1 MNSNKVEESVL
12 ENAIRFHGHK
22 CPGLAAG
29 IRVSEVVLRE
39 LGKPARD
46 EEMVAIVENSSCGVD
61 AIQLLTGCTFGKGN
75 LVFRDFGKSVY
86 TFINRETNKALRIS
100 LEKDAFDTDEEHRTL
115 FAKVRN
121 NTATEAE
128 IERFTQKHMKKSDEI
143 LNLPEDKLMT
153 IKEVE
158 PEPVQK
164 ARIHESLSCVVCNE
178 PVMETRVKLLNGEAH
193 CIPCFEELTG
203 NNS

>member
-1 MNSNKVEESVL
+1 MNSDNVDVSVL
-12 ENAIRFHGHK
+12 ENAIRFHGHQ
-22 CPGLAAG
+22 CPGLAVG
-29 IRVSEVVLRE
+29 IRISEVVLRE

-100 LEKDAFDTDEEHRTL
+100 IKKDAYDTDEEHRNL
-115 FAKVRN
+115 FAKLRDK
-121 NTATEAE
+121 TATET
-128 IERFTQKHMKKSDEI
+128 ERELFTQKHIKKSNEI
-143 LNLPEDKLMT
+143 LDLPEDKLMT
-153 IKEVE
+153 IEQVE

-164 ARIHESLSCVVCNE
+164 ARIHESLDCVVCNE
-178 PVMETRVKLLNGEAH
+178 PVMETRVKLLNGKAH

>member
-29 IRVSEVVLRE
+29 IRVSKVVLRE

-121 NTATEAE
+121 KTATEAE
-128 IERFTQKHMKKSDEI
+128 IEIFTQKHMKKSDEI

-153 IKEVE
+153 IEQVE

-164 ARIHESLSCVVCNE
+164 ARIHESLSCVICNE
-178 PVMETRVKLLNGEAH
+178 PVMETRVKLLNGKAH
-193 CIPCFEELTG
+193 CIPCFEELTE

>member
-1 MNSNKVEESVL
+1 MNSDNVEESVL
-12 ENAIRFHGHK
+12 ENAIRFHGHQ
-22 CPGLAAG
+22 CPGLAVG
-29 IRVSEVVLRE
+29 IRISEVVLRE

-100 LEKDAFDTDEEHRTL
+100 IKKDAYDTDEEHRNL
-115 FAKVRN
+115 FAKLRDK
-121 NTATEAE
+121 TATET
-128 IERFTQKHMKKSDEI
+128 ERELFTQKHIKKSNEI
-143 LNLPEDKLMT
+143 LDLPEDKLMT
-153 IKEVE
+153 IEQVE

-164 ARIHESLSCVVCNE
+164 ARIHESLDCVVCNE
-178 PVMETRVKLLNGEAH
+178 PVMETRVKLLNGKSH